1 MTAMA
6 TLPSYIRNAG
16 QISFTYQDSGV
27 YGRYLNESRL
37 AAWALALDRHSIPV
51 REILDIGCSYGSW
64 ADNWRRLG
72 FKKLLGAEPNAEA
85 AAKARGEFDEVA
97 VCYSFDVGK
106 HFPKVDVIAANAVII
121 HILEKTEEE
130 RFLRDLAGCLTVG
143 GFLLFSVVNARYY
156 ASPAGR
162 KPWTGPNS
170 CTRYLED
177 HEKMARRAGLRILD
191 AIGTFINPWFV
202 EDLDFISGNSELL
215 NDWNLYDG
223 LLRFAAPL
231 RRSSLVPFGEVLF
244 IAQRAT

>member
-1 MTAMA
+1 MTAMS

-37 AAWALALDRHSIPV
+37 AAWALALARHSIPV
-51 REILDIGCSYGSW
+51 RQILDVGCSYGSW
-64 ADNWRRLG
+64 ADNWRQLG
-72 FKKLLGAEPNAEA
+72 FGRLLGAEPNAEA
-85 AAKARGEFDEVA
+85 AAAARKSFDEVA

-106 HFPKVDVIAANAVII
+106 HFPKAEVIAANAVII
-121 HILEKTEEE
+121 HILEKKEEE
-130 RFLRDLAGCLTVG
+130 RFLSDLAGCLAQG

-170 CTRYLED
+170 CTRYLEE
-177 HEKMARRAGLRILD
+177 HEKMAKRAGLRILG

-202 EDLDFISGNSELL
+202 EDLDFISSDSELR
-215 NDWNLYDG
+215 NDWGMYDG
-223 LLRFAAPL
+223 LLRFSAAL
-231 RRSSLVPFGEVLF
+231 RARSLVPFSEVLLV
-244 IAQRAT
+244 AQRAA